1 MALLWIGFGCKIR
14 IQPIFGSS
22 LMSDVLHDLSSSML
36 VNAIEQNLFSLISTF
51 GKIWEAR
58 VNDPPGVIR
67 SISDIPVSL
76 FNSIMDARLTSEDVE
91 TTIQYLVDDAWRR
104 KVPILWWVGP
114 STLPTDLPGYLQ
126 KYGFAVDDDG
136 PGMAVVLSEV
146 NENQP
151 MPAGFSVQTVQDD
164 SARWE
169 WCRTMAAGFG
179 IPATKIE
186 LLVNSWH
193 YLLSHVDP
201 KTTRAYLGMLDGKPV
216 ATSLLQLGGGV
227 AGIFGVATVPEA
239 RQRGFGAQVTLF
251 PLLQA
256 RLMGYKAA
264 ILQASEMGFPV
275 YRSLGFQEY
284 CRISSYIWRSL

>member
-1 MALLWIGFGCKIR
+1 LDDIL
-14 IQPIFGSS
+14 Q
-22 LMSDVLHDLSSSML
+22 DLSAPKL

-76 FNSIMDARLTSEDVE
+76 FNSIMDARLTPENVE
-91 TTIQYLVDDAWRR
+91 TTIQYLVDDARRR

-136 PGMAVVLSEV
+136 PGMAVVLSEL
-146 NENQP
+146 NEPQP
-151 MPAGFSVQTVQDD
+151 KPAGFSTQIVQDD
-164 SARWE
+164 GARWE

-179 IPATKIE
+179 IPATRIE
-186 LLVNSWH
+186 LAMNSWH

-201 KTTRAYLGMLDGKPV
+201 ETTRAYLGMLDGKPV
-216 ATSLLQLGGGV
+216 ATSLLQLRGGV
-227 AGIFGVATVPEA
+227 AGIYGVSTVPEA
-239 RQRGFGAQVTLF
+239 RQKGCGAQVTLH
-251 PLLQA
+251 PLLDA
-256 RLMGYKAA
+256 RLMGYKAGV
-264 ILQASEMGFPV
+264 LEASEMGNSV

-284 CRISSYIWRSL
+284 CRITSYVWRPKK

>member
-1 MALLWIGFGCKIR
+1 MDDIL
-14 IQPIFGSS
+14 Q
-22 LMSDVLHDLSSSML
+22 DLSSSML
-36 VNAIEQNLFSLISTF
+36 VNAIEQNLFSLIPTF

-58 VNDPPGVIR
+58 VNNPPGVIR

-76 FNSIMDARLTSEDVE
+76 FNSIMDARLTPENVDA
-91 TTIQYLVDDAWRR
+91 TIQYLVADARRR

-126 KYGFAVDDDG
+126 KYGFTVDDDG
-136 PGMAVVLSEV
+136 PGMAVSLSEV
-146 NENQP
+146 NESQP
-151 MPAGFSVQTVQDD
+151 KPAGFSIQTVQDD
-164 SARWE
+164 GVRWE

-179 IPATKIE
+179 IPAVKTE
-186 LLVNSWH
+186 LAVNSWH

-201 KTTRAYLGMLDGKPV
+201 ETTQAYLGMYDGKPV

-227 AGIFGVATVPEA
+227 AGIYGVATVPEA
-239 RQRGFGAQVTLF
+239 RRRGFGAQVTLF

-256 RLMGYKAA
+256 RAMGYKAG

-275 YRSLGFQEY
+275 YRSLGFKEY
-284 CRISSYIWRSL
+284 CRISSYIWRP